1 MDFLEILYPD
11 AEHFLLL
18 KILIAILTFIY
29 FTYVAVF
36 TGSTSLSILFNIL
49 DKRESNS
56 LFRRFS
62 NDLAQFVTT
71 SKNVVFSLG
80 ILPLFTLAFTYAQ
93 IYQGTPFK
101 IVQYFLIITLITF
114 HGFIFTF
121 IYKSFL
127 EKKIHVLFQIMP
139 GLIAV
144 GLFVISY
151 FILSNT
157 ISLQILPEK
166 WAFIQYPVPIFVYE
180 NVIPRFLL
188 LTVYVFAITGAS
200 ILFFFFSWPDRK
212 EIEGLEYAK
221 FVKKFSAIISLVFIL
236 LQPVLVIWNL
246 KTFPE
251 VAKSSAVFTSLFISL
266 FLMLVIALLLY
277 SIIIRSDIK
286 YIPATFIL
294 FLASFLTI
302 TISDQ
307 IAGEAASYDKTQVLI
322 SKADEIYKKV
332 IEAREERI
340 AASMQFD
347 GSEVFTNICSACH
360 KFDEKV
366 VGPPLNTVK
375 EKYQNDFEGLQ
386 GFLLNPVKVNPA
398 YPPMPN
404 QALNRF
410 QAKAATEY
418 LFEKWGIKLDST
430 E

>member
-1 MDFLEILYPD
+1 MDFFEILYPD

-36 TGSTSLSILFNIL
+36 TGSASLSLVFNIL

-56 LFRRFS
+56 MFRRFS
-62 NDLAQFVTT
+62 NDLIQFVTA
-71 SKNVVFSLG
+71 SKSVIFLLG

-93 IYQGTPFK
+93 IYQGTPFE
-101 IVQYFLIITLITF
+101 IVKYFLVIT
-114 HGFIFTF
+114 IFTFLGFVVIF

-127 EKKIHVLFQIMP
+127 EKQKNILFQILS
-139 GLIAV
+139 GLAGI
-144 GLFVISY
+144 GLFVTAF

-157 ISLQILPEK
+157 ISLQLKPEK
-166 WAFIQYPVPIFVYE
+166 WAFVDYFVPIFIYE

-188 LTVYVFAITGAS
+188 LTVYVFSITGAS

-212 EIEGLEYAK
+212 EIEGLEYAT
-221 FVKKFSAIISLVFIL
+221 FVKKFSAIISLVFTL
-236 LQPVLVIWNL
+236 LQPILIIWNL

-277 SIIIRSDIK
+277 SIITRSDKK
-286 YIPATFIL
+286 YIPATFVL

-307 IAGEAASYDKTQVLI
+307 IAGETASYDKTQLLI
-322 SKADEIYKKV
+322 AKADEIHKKV
-332 IEAREERI
+332 TEAREERI

-375 EKYQNDFEGLQ
+375 EKYQSDFEGLQ
-386 GFLLNPVKVNPA
+386 GFILNPEKVNPA

-410 QAKAATEY
+410 QAKAVAEY
-418 LFEKWGIKLDST
+418 LFEQWGIKIDST